1 MAFYIY
7 ENKTKVEVFMENKV
21 RALKE
26 EENLSILPKNKS
38 EYKREIL
45 AGTTSFLA
53 MAYIIAVN
61 PSVLSKAGMPSGA
74 VVTATCISAVIG
86 CFIMGVYAKLPF
98 GLAPGMGLNA
108 FFTFSVVIG
117 MKIPWE
123 VALTAVF
130 VEGIIFILLSLFK
143 IREAVVYAIPIN
155 LKYAVTAGIGLF
167 IAFIGFNGAGIVV
180 GNQDTMVSMGEVS
193 PKVLIAFIGL
203 CIIVILEKKKVKGS
217 MLVGIIVST
226 LLAWG
231 YALINTE
238 SALNLGISLPS
249 GIFKFESMSQIA
261 GKVDFSYITSPQNIF
276 NFIVIVFTFLF
287 VDFFDTVGTLIG
299 VASRANML
307 DEKGRVPNA
316 GKALM
321 TDAIATTAGALLG
334 TSTVTVYV
342 ESATGVEEG
351 GKTGLTAITIGVLF
365 FIAMFFS
372 PIFVAVPACATAP
385 ALIYVGYLMLT
396 SVLKIDF
403 SDITDSVPA
412 FLIIALM
419 PLTYSIGDGLTIGV
433 LAYVVLN
440 VLRNILTKDKDHKKE
455 LSPVIIILAIIFA
468 IKLCLP
474 LITNM

>member
-1 MAFYIY
+1 
-7 ENKTKVEVFMENKV
+7 MENKIH
-21 RALKE
+21 ALRE
-26 EENLSILPKNKS
+26 EGNLRVLPENKN
-38 EYKREIL
+38 EYKREFL

-61 PSVLSKAGMPSGA
+61 PSILSAAGMPAGA
-74 VVTATCISAVIG
+74 IVTATCISAVIG
-86 CFIMGVYAKLPF
+86 CLIMGFYAKLPF

-117 MKIPWE
+117 MGISWE

-143 IREAVVYAIPIN
+143 VREAVVDAIPIN

-167 IAFIGFNGAGIVV
+167 IAFIGFNGAGVV
-180 GNQDTMVSMGEVS
+180 IGNPDTMVAMGQVG
-193 PKVLIAFIGL
+193 PKMLIAMVGL

-217 MLVGIIVST
+217 MLVGIVVST

-238 SALNLGISLPS
+238 AAASMGIYLPN
-249 GIFKFESMSQIA
+249 GIFKFESIAPIA
-261 GKVDFSYITSPQNIF
+261 GKVNFSYLTSPQHVF
-276 NFIVIVFTFLF
+276 NFITIVFTFLF

-307 DEKGRVPNA
+307 DKKGRVPNA

-351 GKTGLTAITIGVLF
+351 GRTGLTAITIGALF
-365 FIAMFFS
+365 FVAMFFS

-403 SDITDSVPA
+403 SDITDAVPA

-433 LAYVVLN
+433 LAYVIL
-440 VLRNILTKDKDHKKE
+440 NILHNIFTKNKEDKKE
-455 LSPVIIILAIIFA
+455 LSMVMIVLAIIFV

-474 LITNM
+474 LITQMIG

>member
-1 MAFYIY
+1 
-7 ENKTKVEVFMENKV
+7 MENKIH
-21 RALKE
+21 ALRE
-26 EENLSILPKNKS
+26 EGNLRVLPENKS
-38 EYKREIL
+38 EYKREFL

-61 PSVLSKAGMPSGA
+61 PSILSAAGMPAGA
-74 VVTATCISAVIG
+74 IVTATCISAVIG
-86 CFIMGVYAKLPF
+86 CLIMGFYAKLPF

-117 MKIPWE
+117 MGISWE

-143 IREAVVYAIPIN
+143 VREAVVDAIPIN

-167 IAFIGFNGAGIVV
+167 IAFIGFNGAGVV
-180 GNQDTMVSMGEVS
+180 IGNPDTMVAMGQVG
-193 PKVLIAFIGL
+193 PKMLIAMVGL

-217 MLVGIIVST
+217 MLVGIVVST

-238 SALNLGISLPS
+238 AAASMGIYLPN
-249 GIFKFESMSQIA
+249 GIFKFESITPIA
-261 GKVDFSYITSPQNIF
+261 GKVNFSYLTSPQHVF
-276 NFIVIVFTFLF
+276 NFITIVFTFLF

-307 DEKGRVPNA
+307 DKKGRVPNA
-316 GKALM
+316 GRALM

-351 GKTGLTAITIGVLF
+351 GRTGLTAITIGALF
-365 FIAMFFS
+365 FVAMFFS

-403 SDITDSVPA
+403 SDITEAVPA

-433 LAYVVLN
+433 LAYVIL
-440 VLRNILTKDKDHKKE
+440 NILHNIFTKNKKDKKE
-455 LSPVIIILAIIFA
+455 LSMVMIVLAIIFV

-474 LITNM
+474 LITQMIG

>member
-1 MAFYIY
+1 
-7 ENKTKVEVFMENKV
+7 MENKIH
-21 RALKE
+21 ALSE
-26 EENLSILPKNKS
+26 EGNLRVLPENKS
-38 EYKREIL
+38 EYKREFL

-61 PSVLSKAGMPSGA
+61 PSILSAAGMPAGA
-74 VVTATCISAVIG
+74 IVTATCISAVIG
-86 CFIMGVYAKLPF
+86 CLIMGFYAKLPF

-117 MKIPWE
+117 MGISWE

-143 IREAVVYAIPIN
+143 VREAVVDAIPIN

-167 IAFIGFNGAGIVV
+167 IAFIGFNGAGVV
-180 GNQDTMVSMGEVS
+180 IGNPDTMVAMGQVG
-193 PKVLIAFIGL
+193 PKMLIAMVGL

-217 MLVGIIVST
+217 MLVGIVVST

-231 YALINTE
+231 YASINTE
-238 SALNLGISLPS
+238 AAASMGIYLPN
-249 GIFKFESMSQIA
+249 GIFKFESIAPIA
-261 GKVDFSYITSPQNIF
+261 GKVNFSYLTSPQHVF
-276 NFIVIVFTFLF
+276 NFITIVFTFLF

-307 DEKGRVPNA
+307 DKKGRVPNA

-351 GKTGLTAITIGVLF
+351 GRTGLTAITIGALF
-365 FIAMFFS
+365 FVAMFFS

-403 SDITDSVPA
+403 SDITDAVPA

-433 LAYVVLN
+433 LTYVIL
-440 VLRNILTKDKDHKKE
+440 NILHNIFAKNKEDKKE
-455 LSPVIIILAIIFA
+455 LSMVMIVLVIIFV

-474 LITNM
+474 LITQMIG

>member
-1 MAFYIY
+1 
-7 ENKTKVEVFMENKV
+7 MENKIH
-21 RALKE
+21 ALRE
-26 EENLSILPKNKS
+26 EGNLRVLPENKS
-38 EYKREIL
+38 EYRREFL

-61 PSVLSKAGMPSGA
+61 PSILSEAGMPAGA
-74 VVTATCISAVIG
+74 IVTATCISAVIG
-86 CFIMGVYAKLPF
+86 CLIMGFYAKLPF

-117 MKIPWE
+117 MGISWE

-143 IREAVVYAIPIN
+143 VREAVVDAIPIN

-167 IAFIGFNGAGIVV
+167 IAFIGFNGAGVV
-180 GNQDTMVSMGEVS
+180 IGNPDTMVAMGQVG
-193 PKVLIAFIGL
+193 PKMLIAMVGL

-217 MLVGIIVST
+217 MLVGIVVST

-238 SALNLGISLPS
+238 AAASMGIYLPN
-249 GIFKFESMSQIA
+249 GIFKFESIAPIA
-261 GKVDFSYITSPQNIF
+261 GKVNFSYLTSPQHVF
-276 NFIVIVFTFLF
+276 NFITIVFTFLF

-307 DEKGRVPNA
+307 DKKGRVPNA
-316 GKALM
+316 GRALM

-351 GKTGLTAITIGVLF
+351 GRTGLTAITIGALF
-365 FIAMFFS
+365 FVAMFFS

-403 SDITDSVPA
+403 SDITDAVPA

-433 LAYVVLN
+433 LAYVIL
-440 VLRNILTKDKDHKKE
+440 NILHNIFTKNKKDKKE
-455 LSPVIIILAIIFA
+455 LSMVMIVLAIIFV

-474 LITNM
+474 LITQMIG

>member
-1 MAFYIY
+1 
-7 ENKTKVEVFMENKV
+7 MENKIH
-21 RALKE
+21 ALRE
-26 EENLSILPKNKS
+26 EGNLRVLPENKS
-38 EYKREIL
+38 EYRREFL

-61 PSVLSKAGMPSGA
+61 PSILSAAGMPAGA
-74 VVTATCISAVIG
+74 IVTATCISAVIG
-86 CFIMGVYAKLPF
+86 CLIMGFYAKLPF

-117 MKIPWE
+117 MGISWE

-143 IREAVVYAIPIN
+143 VREAVVDAIPIN

-167 IAFIGFNGAGIVV
+167 IAFIGFNGAGVV
-180 GNQDTMVSMGEVS
+180 IGNPDTMVAMGQVG
-193 PKVLIAFIGL
+193 PKMLIAMVGL

-217 MLVGIIVST
+217 MLVGIVVST

-238 SALNLGISLPS
+238 AAASMGIYLPN
-249 GIFKFESMSQIA
+249 GIFKFESIAPIA
-261 GKVDFSYITSPQNIF
+261 GKVNFSYLTSPQHVF
-276 NFIVIVFTFLF
+276 NFITIVFTFLF

-307 DEKGRVPNA
+307 DKKGRVPNA

-351 GKTGLTAITIGVLF
+351 GRTGLTAITIGALF
-365 FIAMFFS
+365 FVAMFFS

-403 SDITDSVPA
+403 SDITDAVPA

-433 LAYVVLN
+433 LAYVIL
-440 VLRNILTKDKDHKKE
+440 NILHNIFTKNKEDKKE
-455 LSPVIIILAIIFA
+455 LSMVMIVLAIIFV

-474 LITNM
+474 LITQMIG

>member
-1 MAFYIY
+1 
-7 ENKTKVEVFMENKV
+7 MENKIH
-21 RALKE
+21 ALRE
-26 EENLSILPKNKS
+26 EGNLRVLPENKS
-38 EYKREIL
+38 EYKREFL

-61 PSVLSKAGMPSGA
+61 PSILSAAGMPAGA
-74 VVTATCISAVIG
+74 IVTATCISAVIG
-86 CFIMGVYAKLPF
+86 CLIMGFYAKLPF

-117 MKIPWE
+117 MGISWE

-143 IREAVVYAIPIN
+143 VREAVVDAIPIN

-167 IAFIGFNGAGIVV
+167 IAFIGFNGAGVV
-180 GNQDTMVSMGEVS
+180 IGNPDTMVAMGQVG
-193 PKVLIAFIGL
+193 PKMLIAMVGL

-217 MLVGIIVST
+217 MLVGIVVST

-231 YALINTE
+231 YASINTE
-238 SALNLGISLPS
+238 AAASMGIYLPN
-249 GIFKFESMSQIA
+249 GIFKFESIAPIA
-261 GKVDFSYITSPQNIF
+261 GKVNFSYLTSPQHVF
-276 NFIVIVFTFLF
+276 NFITIVFTFLF

-307 DEKGRVPNA
+307 DKKGRVPNA

-351 GKTGLTAITIGVLF
+351 GRTGLTAITIGALF
-365 FIAMFFS
+365 FVAMFFS
-372 PIFVAVPACATAP
+372 PIFVSVPACATAP

-403 SDITDSVPA
+403 SDITDAVPA

-433 LAYVVLN
+433 LTYVIL
-440 VLRNILTKDKDHKKE
+440 NILHNIFAKNKEDKKE
-455 LSPVIIILAIIFA
+455 LSMVMIVLAIIFV

-474 LITNM
+474 LITQMIG

>member
-1 MAFYIY
+1 
-7 ENKTKVEVFMENKV
+7 MENKIH
-21 RALKE
+21 ALSE
-26 EENLSILPKNKS
+26 EGNLRVLPENKS
-38 EYKREIL
+38 EYKREFL

-61 PSVLSKAGMPSGA
+61 PSILSAAGMPAGA
-74 VVTATCISAVIG
+74 IVTATCISAVIG
-86 CFIMGVYAKLPF
+86 CLIMGFYAKLPF

-117 MKIPWE
+117 MGISWE

-143 IREAVVYAIPIN
+143 VREAVVDAIPIN

-167 IAFIGFNGAGIVV
+167 IAFIGFNGAGVV
-180 GNQDTMVSMGEVS
+180 IGNPDTMVAMGQVG
-193 PKVLIAFIGL
+193 PKMLIAMVGL

-217 MLVGIIVST
+217 MLVGIVVST

-238 SALNLGISLPS
+238 AAASMGIYLPN
-249 GIFKFESMSQIA
+249 GIFKFESIAPIA
-261 GKVDFSYITSPQNIF
+261 GKVNFSYLTSPQHVF
-276 NFIVIVFTFLF
+276 NFITIVFTFLF

-307 DEKGRVPNA
+307 DKKGRVPNA

-351 GKTGLTAITIGVLF
+351 GRTGLTAITIGALF
-365 FIAMFFS
+365 FVAMFFS

-403 SDITDSVPA
+403 SDITDAVPA

-433 LAYVVLN
+433 LAYVIL
-440 VLRNILTKDKDHKKE
+440 NILHNIFTKNKKDKKE
-455 LSPVIIILAIIFA
+455 LSMVMIVLAIIFV

-474 LITNM
+474 LITQMIG

>member
-1 MAFYIY
+1 
-7 ENKTKVEVFMENKV
+7 MENKIH
-21 RALKE
+21 ALRE
-26 EENLSILPKNKS
+26 EGNLRVLPENKS
-38 EYKREIL
+38 EYKREFL

-61 PSVLSKAGMPSGA
+61 PSILSAAGMPAGA
-74 VVTATCISAVIG
+74 IVTATCISAVIG
-86 CFIMGVYAKLPF
+86 CLIMGFYAKLPF

-117 MKIPWE
+117 MGISWE

-143 IREAVVYAIPIN
+143 VREAVVDAIPIN

-167 IAFIGFNGAGIVV
+167 IAFIGFNGAGVV
-180 GNQDTMVSMGEVS
+180 IGNPDTMVAMGQVG
-193 PKVLIAFIGL
+193 PKMLIAMVGL

-217 MLVGIIVST
+217 MLVGIVVST

-238 SALNLGISLPS
+238 AAASMGIYLPN
-249 GIFKFESMSQIA
+249 GIFKFESIAPIA
-261 GKVDFSYITSPQNIF
+261 GKVNFSYLTSPQHVF
-276 NFIVIVFTFLF
+276 NFITIVFTFLF

-307 DEKGRVPNA
+307 DKKGRVPNA

-321 TDAIATTAGALLG
+321 TDAIATTAGALIG

-351 GKTGLTAITIGVLF
+351 GRTGLTAITIGALF
-365 FIAMFFS
+365 FVAMFFS

-403 SDITDSVPA
+403 SDITDAVPA

-433 LAYVVLN
+433 LAYVIL
-440 VLRNILTKDKDHKKE
+440 NILHNIFTKNKKDKKE
-455 LSPVIIILAIIFA
+455 LSMVMIVLAIIFV

-474 LITNM
+474 LITQMIG

>member
-1 MAFYIY
+1 
-7 ENKTKVEVFMENKV
+7 MENKIH
-21 RALKE
+21 ALKE
-26 EENLSILPKNKS
+26 DGNLRVLPENKS
-38 EYKREIL
+38 EYKREFL

-61 PSVLSKAGMPSGA
+61 PSILSSAGMPAGA
-74 VVTATCISAVIG
+74 IVTATCISAVIG
-86 CFIMGVYAKLPF
+86 CLIMGFYAKLPF

-117 MKIPWE
+117 MGISWE

-143 IREAVVYAIPIN
+143 VREAVVDAIPIN

-167 IAFIGFNGAGIVV
+167 IAFIGFNGAGVV
-180 GNQDTMVSMGEVS
+180 IGNPDTMVAMGQVG
-193 PKVLIAFIGL
+193 PKMLIAMIGL

-217 MLVGIIVST
+217 MLVGIVVST

-238 SALNLGISLPS
+238 AAASMGIYLPN
-249 GIFKFESMSQIA
+249 GIFKFESIAPIA
-261 GKVDFSYITSPQNIF
+261 GKVNFSYLTSPQHVF
-276 NFIVIVFTFLF
+276 NFITIVFTFLF

-307 DEKGRVPNA
+307 DKKGRVPNA
-316 GKALM
+316 GRALM

-351 GKTGLTAITIGVLF
+351 GRTGLTAITIGALF
-365 FIAMFFS
+365 FVAMFFS

-403 SDITDSVPA
+403 SDITDAVPA

-433 LAYVVLN
+433 LAYVIL
-440 VLRNILTKDKDHKKE
+440 NILHNIFTKNKKDKKD
-455 LSPVIIILAIIFA
+455 LSMVMIVLAIIFV

-474 LITNM
+474 LITQMIG

>member
-1 MAFYIY
+1 
-7 ENKTKVEVFMENKV
+7 MENKIH
-21 RALKE
+21 ALRE
-26 EENLSILPKNKS
+26 EGNLRVLPENKS
-38 EYKREIL
+38 EYKREFL

-61 PSVLSKAGMPSGA
+61 PSILSAAGMPAGA
-74 VVTATCISAVIG
+74 IVTATCISAVIG
-86 CFIMGVYAKLPF
+86 CLIMGFYAKLPF

-117 MKIPWE
+117 MGISWE

-143 IREAVVYAIPIN
+143 VREAVVDAIPIN

-167 IAFIGFNGAGIVV
+167 IAFIGFNGAGVV
-180 GNQDTMVSMGEVS
+180 IGNPDTMVAMGQVG
-193 PKVLIAFIGL
+193 PKMIIAMVGL

-217 MLVGIIVST
+217 MLVGIVIST

-238 SALNLGISLPS
+238 AAASMGIYLPN
-249 GIFKFESMSQIA
+249 GIFKFESIAPIA
-261 GKVDFSYITSPQNIF
+261 GKVNFSYLNSPQHVF
-276 NFIVIVFTFLF
+276 NFITIVFTFLF

-307 DEKGRVPNA
+307 DKNGRVPNA

-351 GKTGLTAITIGVLF
+351 GRTGLTAITIGALF
-365 FIAMFFS
+365 FVAMFFS

-403 SDITDSVPA
+403 SDITDAVPA

-433 LAYVVLN
+433 LAYVIL
-440 VLRNILTKDKDHKKE
+440 NILHNIFTKKKEDKKE
-455 LSPVIIILAIIFA
+455 LSMVMIVLAIIFV

-474 LITNM
+474 LITQMIG

>member
-1 MAFYIY
+1 
-7 ENKTKVEVFMENKV
+7 MENKIH
-21 RALKE
+21 ALRE
-26 EENLSILPKNKS
+26 EGNLRVLPENKS
-38 EYKREIL
+38 EYKREFL

-61 PSVLSKAGMPSGA
+61 PSILSAAGMPAGA
-74 VVTATCISAVIG
+74 IVTATCISAVIG
-86 CFIMGVYAKLPF
+86 CLIMGFYAKLPF

-117 MKIPWE
+117 MGISWE

-143 IREAVVYAIPIN
+143 VREAVVDAIPIN

-167 IAFIGFNGAGIVV
+167 IAFIGFNGAGVV
-180 GNQDTMVSMGEVS
+180 IGNPDTMVAMGQVV
-193 PKVLIAFIGL
+193 PKMLIAMVGL

-217 MLVGIIVST
+217 MLVGIVVST

-238 SALNLGISLPS
+238 AAASMGIYLPN
-249 GIFKFESMSQIA
+249 GIFKFESIAPIA
-261 GKVDFSYITSPQNIF
+261 GKVNFSYLTSPQHVF
-276 NFIVIVFTFLF
+276 NFITIVFTFLF

-307 DEKGRVPNA
+307 DKKGRVPNA

-351 GKTGLTAITIGVLF
+351 GRTGLTAITIGALF
-365 FIAMFFS
+365 FVAMFFS

-403 SDITDSVPA
+403 SDITDAVPA

-433 LAYVVLN
+433 LAYVIL
-440 VLRNILTKDKDHKKE
+440 NILHNIFTKNKKDKKE
-455 LSPVIIILAIIFA
+455 LSMVMIVLAIIFV

-474 LITNM
+474 LITQMIG

>member
-1 MAFYIY
+1 
-7 ENKTKVEVFMENKV
+7 MENKIH
-21 RALKE
+21 ALRE
-26 EENLSILPKNKS
+26 EGNLRVLPENKS
-38 EYKREIL
+38 EYKREFL

-61 PSVLSKAGMPSGA
+61 PSILSAAGMPAGA
-74 VVTATCISAVIG
+74 IVTATCISAVIG
-86 CFIMGVYAKLPF
+86 CLIMGFYAKLPF

-117 MKIPWE
+117 MGISWE

-143 IREAVVYAIPIN
+143 VREAVVDAIPIN

-167 IAFIGFNGAGIVV
+167 IAFIGFNGAGVV
-180 GNQDTMVSMGEVS
+180 IGNPDTMVAMGQVG
-193 PKVLIAFIGL
+193 PKMLIAMVGL

-217 MLVGIIVST
+217 MLVGIVVST

-238 SALNLGISLPS
+238 SAASMGIYLPN
-249 GIFKFESMSQIA
+249 GIFKFESIAPIA
-261 GKVDFSYITSPQNIF
+261 GKVNFSYLTSPQHVF
-276 NFIVIVFTFLF
+276 NFITIVFTFLF

-307 DEKGRVPNA
+307 DKKGRVPNA
-316 GKALM
+316 GRALM

-351 GKTGLTAITIGVLF
+351 GRTGLTAITIGALF
-365 FIAMFFS
+365 FVAMFFS

-403 SDITDSVPA
+403 SDIIDAVPA

-433 LAYVVLN
+433 LAYVILN
-440 VLRNILTKDKDHKKE
+440 IVHNIFTKNKEDKKE
-455 LSPVIIILAIIFA
+455 LSIVMIVLAIIFV

-474 LITNM
+474 LITQMIG

>member
-1 MAFYIY
+1 
-7 ENKTKVEVFMENKV
+7 MENKIHV
-21 RALKE
+21 LHE
-26 EENLSILPKNKS
+26 EGNLRVLPENKS
-38 EYKREIL
+38 EYKREFL

-61 PSVLSKAGMPSGA
+61 PSILSAAGMPAGA
-74 VVTATCISAVIG
+74 IVTATCISAVIG
-86 CFIMGVYAKLPF
+86 CLIMGFYAKLPF

-117 MKIPWE
+117 MGISWE

-143 IREAVVYAIPIN
+143 VREAVVDAIPIN

-167 IAFIGFNGAGIVV
+167 IAFIGFNGAGVV
-180 GNQDTMVSMGEVS
+180 IGNPDTMVAMGQVG
-193 PKVLIAFIGL
+193 PKMIIAMVGL
-203 CIIVILEKKKVKGS
+203 CIIVILERKKVKGS
-217 MLVGIIVST
+217 MLVGIVIST

-238 SALNLGISLPS
+238 AAASMGIYLPN
-249 GIFKFESMSQIA
+249 GIFKFESIAPIA
-261 GKVDFSYITSPQNIF
+261 GKVNFSYLTSPQHVF
-276 NFIVIVFTFLF
+276 NFITIVFTFLF

-307 DEKGRVPNA
+307 DKKGRVPNA

-342 ESATGVEEG
+342 ESATGVEQG
-351 GKTGLTAITIGVLF
+351 GRTGLTAITIGALF
-365 FIAMFFS
+365 FVAMFFS

-403 SDITDSVPA
+403 SDITDAVPA

-433 LAYVVLN
+433 LAYVIL
-440 VLRNILTKDKDHKKE
+440 NILHNIFTKNKEDKKE
-455 LSPVIIILAIIFA
+455 LSMVMIVLAIIFV

-474 LITNM
+474 LITQMIG

>member
-1 MAFYIY
+1 
-7 ENKTKVEVFMENKV
+7 MENKIH
-21 RALKE
+21 ALSE
-26 EENLSILPKNKS
+26 EGNLRVLPENKS
-38 EYKREIL
+38 EYKREFL

-61 PSVLSKAGMPSGA
+61 PSILSAAGMPAGA
-74 VVTATCISAVIG
+74 IVTATCISAVIG
-86 CFIMGVYAKLPF
+86 CLIMGFYAKLPF

-117 MKIPWE
+117 MGISWE

-143 IREAVVYAIPIN
+143 VREAVVDAIPIN

-167 IAFIGFNGAGIVV
+167 IAFIGFNGAGVV
-180 GNQDTMVSMGEVS
+180 IGNPDTMVAMGQVG
-193 PKVLIAFIGL
+193 PKMLIAMVGL

-217 MLVGIIVST
+217 MLVGIVVST

-231 YALINTE
+231 YASINTE
-238 SALNLGISLPS
+238 AAASMGIYLPN
-249 GIFKFESMSQIA
+249 GIFKFESIAPIA
-261 GKVDFSYITSPQNIF
+261 GKVNFSYLTSPQHVF
-276 NFIVIVFTFLF
+276 NFITIVFTFLF

-307 DEKGRVPNA
+307 DKKGRVPNA

-351 GKTGLTAITIGVLF
+351 GRTGLTAITIGALF
-365 FIAMFFS
+365 FVAMFFS
-372 PIFVAVPACATAP
+372 PIFVSVPACATAP

-403 SDITDSVPA
+403 SDITDAVPA

-433 LAYVVLN
+433 LTYVIL
-440 VLRNILTKDKDHKKE
+440 NILHNIFTKKKEDKKE
-455 LSPVIIILAIIFA
+455 LSMVMIVLAIIFV

-474 LITNM
+474 LITQMIG

>member
-1 MAFYIY
+1 
-7 ENKTKVEVFMENKV
+7 MENKIH
-21 RALKE
+21 ALKE
-26 EENLSILPKNKS
+26 DGNLRVLPENKS
-38 EYKREIL
+38 EYKREFL

-61 PSVLSKAGMPSGA
+61 PSILSAAGMPAGA
-74 VVTATCISAVIG
+74 IVTATCISAVIG
-86 CFIMGVYAKLPF
+86 CLIMGFYAKLPF

-117 MKIPWE
+117 MGISWE

-143 IREAVVYAIPIN
+143 VREAVVDAIPIN

-167 IAFIGFNGAGIVV
+167 IAFIGFNGAGVV
-180 GNQDTMVSMGEVS
+180 IGNPDTMVAMGQVG
-193 PKVLIAFIGL
+193 PKMLIAMVGL

-217 MLVGIIVST
+217 MLVGIVVST

-238 SALNLGISLPS
+238 AAASMGIYLPN
-249 GIFKFESMSQIA
+249 GIFKFESIAPIA
-261 GKVDFSYITSPQNIF
+261 GKVNFSYLTSPQHVF
-276 NFIVIVFTFLF
+276 NFITIVFTFLF

-307 DEKGRVPNA
+307 DKKGRVPNA

-351 GKTGLTAITIGVLF
+351 GRTGLTAITIGALF
-365 FIAMFFS
+365 FVAMFFS

-403 SDITDSVPA
+403 SDITDAVPA

-433 LAYVVLN
+433 LAYVIL
-440 VLRNILTKDKDHKKE
+440 NILHNIFTKKKEDKKE
-455 LSPVIIILAIIFA
+455 LSMVMIVLAIIFV

-474 LITNM
+474 LITQMIG

>member
-1 MAFYIY
+1 
-7 ENKTKVEVFMENKV
+7 MENKIHV
-21 RALKE
+21 LHE
-26 EENLSILPKNKS
+26 EKNLRVLPEHKS
-38 EYKREIL
+38 EYKREFL

-61 PSVLSKAGMPSGA
+61 PSILSAAGMPAGA

-86 CFIMGVYAKLPF
+86 CLVMGFYAKLPF

-117 MKIPWE
+117 MGISWE

-143 IREAVVYAIPIN
+143 VREAVVDAIPIN

-167 IAFIGFNGAGIVV
+167 IAFIGFNGAGVVV
-180 GNQDTMVSMGEVS
+180 GNPDTMVAMGQVG
-193 PKVLIAFIGL
+193 PKMLIAMVGL
-203 CIIVILEKKKVKGS
+203 CIIIILEKKKIKGS
-217 MLVGIIVST
+217 MLVGIVVST

-231 YALINTE
+231 YALINTDAAA
-238 SALNLGISLPS
+238 SMGIYLPN
-249 GIFKFESMSQIA
+249 GIFKFESIAPIA
-261 GKVDFSYITSPQNIF
+261 GKVDFSYLTSPQHIF
-276 NFIVIVFTFLF
+276 NFITIVFTFLF

-307 DEKGRVPNA
+307 DKKGRVPNA
-316 GKALM
+316 GRALM

-342 ESATGVEEG
+342 ESATGVEQG
-351 GKTGLTAITIGVLF
+351 GRTGLTAITIGALF

-403 SDITDSVPA
+403 NDITEAVPA

-433 LAYVVLN
+433 LAYVILN
-440 VLRNILTKDKDHKKE
+440 IVHNVFTKKKEDKKE
-455 LSPVIIILAIIFA
+455 LSVVMMVLAVIFV

-474 LITNM
+474 LITQMIG

>member
-1 MAFYIY
+1 
-7 ENKTKVEVFMENKV
+7 MENKIH
-21 RALKE
+21 ALRE
-26 EENLSILPKNKS
+26 EGNLRVLPENKS
-38 EYKREIL
+38 EYKREFL

-61 PSVLSKAGMPSGA
+61 PSILSAAGMPAGA
-74 VVTATCISAVIG
+74 IVTATCISAVIG
-86 CFIMGVYAKLPF
+86 CLIMGFYAKLPF

-117 MKIPWE
+117 MEISWE

-143 IREAVVYAIPIN
+143 VREAVVDAIPIN

-167 IAFIGFNGAGIVV
+167 IAFIGFNGAGVV
-180 GNQDTMVSMGEVS
+180 IGNPDTMVAMGQVG
-193 PKVLIAFIGL
+193 PKMLIAMVGL

-217 MLVGIIVST
+217 MLVGIVVST

-238 SALNLGISLPS
+238 AAASMGIYLPN
-249 GIFKFESMSQIA
+249 GIFKFESIAPIA
-261 GKVDFSYITSPQNIF
+261 GKVNFSYLTSPQHVF
-276 NFIVIVFTFLF
+276 NFITIVFTFLF

-307 DEKGRVPNA
+307 DKKGRVPNA

-351 GKTGLTAITIGVLF
+351 GRTGLTAITIGALF
-365 FIAMFFS
+365 FVAMFFS

-403 SDITDSVPA
+403 SDITDAVPA

-433 LAYVVLN
+433 LAYVIL
-440 VLRNILTKDKDHKKE
+440 NILHNIFTKNKEDKKE
-455 LSPVIIILAIIFA
+455 LSMVMIVLAIIFV

-474 LITNM
+474 LITQMIG

>member
-1 MAFYIY
+1 
-7 ENKTKVEVFMENKV
+7 MENKIH
-21 RALKE
+21 ALKE
-26 EENLSILPKNKS
+26 EGNLRVLPENKS
-38 EYKREIL
+38 EYKREFL

-61 PSVLSKAGMPSGA
+61 PSILSAAGMPAGA
-74 VVTATCISAVIG
+74 IVTATCISAVIG
-86 CFIMGVYAKLPF
+86 CLIMGFYAKLPF

-117 MKIPWE
+117 MGISWE

-143 IREAVVYAIPIN
+143 VREAVVDAIPIN

-167 IAFIGFNGAGIVV
+167 IAFIGFNGAGVV
-180 GNQDTMVSMGEVS
+180 IGNSDTMVAMGQVG
-193 PKVLIAFIGL
+193 PKMLIAMVGL

-217 MLVGIIVST
+217 MLVGIVIST

-238 SALNLGISLPS
+238 AAASMGIYLPN
-249 GIFKFESMSQIA
+249 GIFKFESIAPIA
-261 GKVDFSYITSPQNIF
+261 GKVNFSYLTSPQHVF
-276 NFIVIVFTFLF
+276 NFITIVFTFLF

-307 DEKGRVPNA
+307 DKKGRVPNA
-316 GKALM
+316 GRALM

-351 GKTGLTAITIGVLF
+351 GRTGLTAITIGALF
-365 FIAMFFS
+365 FVAMFFS

-403 SDITDSVPA
+403 SDIIDAVPA

-433 LAYVVLN
+433 LAYVIL
-440 VLRNILTKDKDHKKE
+440 NILHNIFTKNKEDKKE
-455 LSPVIIILAIIFA
+455 LSMVMIVLAIIFV

-474 LITNM
+474 LITQMIG

>member
-1 MAFYIY
+1 
-7 ENKTKVEVFMENKV
+7 MENKIH
-21 RALKE
+21 ALRE
-26 EENLSILPKNKS
+26 EGNLRVLPENKS
-38 EYKREIL
+38 EYKREFL

-61 PSVLSKAGMPSGA
+61 PSILSAAGMPAGA
-74 VVTATCISAVIG
+74 IVTATCISAVIG
-86 CFIMGVYAKLPF
+86 CLIMGFYAKLPF

-117 MKIPWE
+117 MGISWE

-143 IREAVVYAIPIN
+143 AREAVVDAIPIN

-167 IAFIGFNGAGIVV
+167 IAFIGFNGAGVV
-180 GNQDTMVSMGEVS
+180 IGNPDTMVAMGQVG
-193 PKVLIAFIGL
+193 PKMLIAMVGL

-217 MLVGIIVST
+217 MLVGIVVST

-238 SALNLGISLPS
+238 AAASMGIYLPN
-249 GIFKFESMSQIA
+249 GIFKFESIAPIA
-261 GKVDFSYITSPQNIF
+261 GKVNFSYLTSPQHVF
-276 NFIVIVFTFLF
+276 NFITIVFTFLF

-307 DEKGRVPNA
+307 DKKGRVPNA

-351 GKTGLTAITIGVLF
+351 GRTGLTAITIGALF
-365 FIAMFFS
+365 FVAMFFS

-403 SDITDSVPA
+403 SDITDAVPA

-433 LAYVVLN
+433 LAYVIL
-440 VLRNILTKDKDHKKE
+440 NILHNIFTKNKEDKKE
-455 LSPVIIILAIIFA
+455 LSMVMIVLAIIFV

-474 LITNM
+474 LITQMIG